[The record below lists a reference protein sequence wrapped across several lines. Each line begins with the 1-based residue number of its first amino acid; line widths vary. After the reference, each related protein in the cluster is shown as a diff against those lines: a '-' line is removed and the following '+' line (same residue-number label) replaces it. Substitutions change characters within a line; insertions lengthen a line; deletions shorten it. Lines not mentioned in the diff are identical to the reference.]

1 MLDVRSNAAQT
12 DQDLDIGYPAQPIDR
27 IQAGREAWDRLSK
40 HRVLDD
46 WFVLGQALVIGRTEA
61 FKEARTNKPAGRRY
75 NEAIGVWLRE
85 TGFINIHKTIR
96 SRTLELLDHRSEVE
110 VFLATLPP
118 EKQIKLN
125 HPATILSAWKR
136 SLVAGQQTKK
146 TLKPELSAAWNK
158 ADFTTRYQWLSSGDV
173 ELTELLAVMPET
185 MLEEIKARVL
195 GQHGGKAPPRSV
207 DKTLTHSLHHSL
219 SILSTNKQEAIDG
232 LTAIM
237 RKLADH
243 KLTLHDVA
251 VTIVKRGAHKRA
263 S

>member
-1 MLDVRSNAAQT
+1 M
-12 DQDLDIGYPAQPIDR
+12 
-27 IQAGREAWDRLSK
+27 
-40 HRVLDD
+40 
-46 WFVLGQALVIGRTEA
+46 
-61 FKEARTNKPAGRRY
+61 
-75 NEAIGVWLRE
+75 
-85 TGFINIHKTIR
+85 
-96 SRTLELLDHRSEVE
+96 
-110 VFLATLPP
+110 FLATLPP

-219 SILSTNKQEAIDG
+219 SIRSTNKEEAIAG

-237 RKLADH
+237 RKLAGH

-251 VTIVKRGAHKRA
+251 VTIVQQGTHKRA
-263 S
+263 A